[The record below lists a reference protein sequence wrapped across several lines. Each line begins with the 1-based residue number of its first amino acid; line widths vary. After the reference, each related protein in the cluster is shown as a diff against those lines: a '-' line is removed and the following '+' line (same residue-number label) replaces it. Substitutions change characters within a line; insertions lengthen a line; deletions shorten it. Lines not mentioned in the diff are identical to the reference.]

1 MGRAGAGG
9 RFAVG
14 CFGCVV
20 CPDGK
25 GYEAGTGIF
34 FGREYGPYF
43 RGDRLRH
50 GASDDSE
57 ARLCADWFLAAVVHS
72 LNHSVMKSL
81 LFMSAG
87 SVLHATGSKD
97 IEKMGGLAKLMP
109 WTAGFTLIGSMGL
122 AALPLTGGFVGE
134 WLMLQSFLTLVNSS
148 EAQGLRLLG
157 AVALVLVGLASAL
170 AVGCF
175 VRLYGV
181 VFLGRARSKV
191 VEYAHEA
198 DWSMRLGMGLAAVL
212 DCGAGRCA
220 RAGSGTVAAGSAKP
234 AGFVA

>member
-1 MGRAGAGG
+1 M
-9 RFAVG
+9 VLLTT
-14 CFGCVV
+14 
-20 CPDGK
+20 P
-25 GYEAGTGIF
+25 
-34 FGREYGPYF
+34 
-43 RGDRLRH
+43 RH
-50 GASDDSE
+50 DYALIG
-57 ARLCADWFLAAVVHS
+57 FLAAVVHS

-175 VRLYGV
+175 GTPVWRGI
-181 VFLGRARSKV
+181 FRARPQQ
-191 VEYAHEA
+191 
-198 DWSMRLGMGLAAVL
+198 
-212 DCGAGRCA
+212 
-220 RAGSGTVAAGSAKP
+220 SG
-234 AGFVA
+234 